1 MGLNFP
7 ERTYAKLSEDGNK
20 AYLFKYKD
28 IFERTFTDVKFPSF
42 SLNDP
47 NFHNS
52 VCTFQ
57 SIDLNLYKTC
67 QKKNKLELAKASEDL
82 KEKLKCKIEEL
93 KSIESSDAK
102 QNLLIFEGFDENWFD
117 VRNLIISND
126 NVYLICWGIIP
137 KYIDHIRNKEVLIS
151 KPTITNTNI
160 KSSPSIWNGA
170 NITLLVISIL
180 ALIVILGIMTFR
192 EIGSYSNTKNTNFN
206 YENSMDSDNYAYSYQ
221 PQSFTSNLEIWL
233 SYRCS
238 GDSYY
243 YAQKMRGMS
252 VALLDNNYN
261 KICDLSPVQN
271 RYDLE
276 LHCNSGYS
284 NGDCYIGEKGTYI
297 IKAYD
302 KNKFY
307 ETFYKII
314 NLNSSNKKYIVRAN
328 INKKIK

>member
-1 MGLNFP
+1 MALNFP

-52 VCTFQ
+52 ACTFQ
-57 SIDLNLYKTC
+57 SIDLNFYKTC
-67 QKKNKLELAKASEDL
+67 QKKSKVELAKASKDL

-126 NVYLICWGIIP
+126 NVCLICWGIIP
-137 KYIDHIRNKEVLIS
+137 KYINHMRNKEILIS
-151 KPTITNTNI
+151 KSTVTNAKIN
-160 KSSPSIWNGA
+160 SSSSIWNGA

-180 ALIVILGIMTFR
+180 ALIIILGIMTFR
-192 EIGSYSNTKNTNFN
+192 EIGSYDNRKNANFN
-206 YENSMDSDNYAYSYQ
+206 YENYMDSDSYAYSYQ
-221 PQSFTSNLEIWL
+221 PQSFTSNLEVWL
-233 SYRCS
+233 SYQCN

-252 VALLDNNYN
+252 VELLDNNYN
-261 KICDLSPVQN
+261 KICDLSPIKN

-276 LHCNSGYS
+276 FSCHSGYS
-284 NGDCYIGEKGTYI
+284 NGDCYISEKGTYM

-307 ETFYKII
+307 ETIYKDIK
-314 NLNSSNKKYIVRAN
+314 LNRSKKKYKVRAN
-328 INKKIK
+328 IAKR